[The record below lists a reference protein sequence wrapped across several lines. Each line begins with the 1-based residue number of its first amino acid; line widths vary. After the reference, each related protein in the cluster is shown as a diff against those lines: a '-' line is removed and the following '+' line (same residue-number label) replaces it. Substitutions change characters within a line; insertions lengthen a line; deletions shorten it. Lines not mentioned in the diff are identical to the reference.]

1 MDRIHIEKLEVFAR
15 HGVCSEEN
23 SLGQKFLIS
32 ADLYKDLREAGK
44 KDELSATVHYGQVCE
59 YITKI
64 ASENTYKLIEKLAEE
79 ISRKILLRFDVEKVR
94 IRVDKP
100 WAPMLLHVDTVFV
113 EVERQWHT
121 SYLSVGSNIGERE
134 IIIRDAL
141 KKLDEHEQIRVIS
154 VSDIIETK
162 PYGVTDQ
169 PDFLNGCLEIRTLLE
184 PHELLDELH
193 IIEAEFGRERKEHWG
208 PRTLD
213 IDILF
218 YDDLIM
224 YSKDLVI
231 PHPDIKNRLFVLE
244 PLCGIAPQLIHP
256 VTNES
261 VREMLEKLV
270 SKTPKGSLNKY

>member
-15 HGVCSEEN
+15 HGVCREEN

-32 ADLYKDLREAGK
+32 ADLFKDLHEAGK
-44 KDELSATVHYGQVCE
+44 TDELLSTVHYGKVCE
-59 YITKI
+59 FITKI

-79 ISRKILLRFDVEKVR
+79 IAVKILVRFDVEKVR

-121 SYLSVGSNIGERE
+121 AYISVGSNLGERDTT
-134 IIIRDAL
+134 IRDAISM
-141 KKLDEHEQIRVIS
+141 LDSFEEIDVKS

-169 PDFLNGCLEIRTLLE
+169 PDFLNGCIEIRTLLR
-184 PHELLDELH
+184 PNELLAELLL
-193 IIEAEFGRERKEHWG
+193 IEASFGRERKEHWG

-213 IDILF
+213 LDILL
-218 YDDLIM
+218 YDDQCIL
-224 YSKDLVI
+224 SKDLVI
-231 PHPDIKNRLFVLE
+231 PHPDMCNRYFVLK
-244 PLCGIAPQLIHP
+244 PLSQIAPYVIHP
-256 VTNES
+256 ITKEPVYKL
-261 VREMLEKLV
+261 LENIERNKTPEGV
-270 SKTPKGSLNKY
+270 SK